1 LKIIMLRK
9 PSDTIKYDR
18 AILRLRR
25 LIDPKTGLCMMR
37 VIADRLN
44 IKPQAPYAWR
54 RVPPEHVLAVAEVSG
69 MAPEQIRPDIYPVKA
84 AGA

>member
-1 LKIIMLRK
+1 
-9 PSDTIKYDR
+9 
-18 AILRLRR
+18 
-25 LIDPKTGLCMMR
+25 MMR